1 MKRALTAGV
10 FLSMLV
16 MVLLTGQPSQVKE
29 IAPGVFVR
37 QEDGQK
43 RIIANCGWVV
53 FRDYVLV
60 IDANFPWG
68 ARAILN
74 EVRRTT
80 DKPVRFVFDTHY
92 HGDHAFGNSVFVDG
106 GATVLSS
113 EEAAAE
119 SEEKNPALWKADQGT
134 GEFDLKAF
142 RLEHPQIR
150 FRDRLVFDDG
160 THRVELLRVGPA
172 HTRGDAVAWLPKER
186 VLFTGDLVVS
196 RSLHKVDDPDANLD
210 SWVRVLDDLAL
221 KNVGI
226 VVPGHGPLGSVET
239 IRGDRAFLAD
249 LIGQIRAGIARGQSL
264 AQIEK
269 EVDVSRHHPWSDD
282 PERTLL
288 YIRGMYSKLAGQ
300 K

>member
-92 HGDHAFGNSVFVDG
+92 R
-106 GATVLSS
+106 S
-113 EEAAAE
+113 EEHT
-119 SEEKNPALWKADQGT
+119 SEL
-134 GEFDLKAF
+134 
-142 RLEHPQIR
+142 
-150 FRDRLVFDDG
+150 
-160 THRVELLRVGPA
+160 
-172 HTRGDAVAWLPKER
+172 
-186 VLFTGDLVVS
+186 
-196 RSLHKVDDPDANLD
+196 
-210 SWVRVLDDLAL
+210 
-221 KNVGI
+221 
-226 VVPGHGPLGSVET
+226 
-239 IRGDRAFLAD
+239 
-249 LIGQIRAGIARGQSL
+249 QSL
-264 AQIEK
+264 
-269 EVDVSRHHPWSDD
+269 RHLVC
-282 PERTLL
+282 R
-288 YIRGMYSKLAGQ
+288 
-300 K
+300 